1 MPISGHT
8 KEVPAERAARSTR
21 LADHE
26 GTTADVRYHK
36 NGVATAAKA
45 GDSSAHL
52 ECVRGPTDDLDRGLT
67 EILAGRKNM
76 KYLQNVRNTRT
87 PRSVVLLAVALL
99 GTGFAAAVY
108 RRRKKQ

>member
-1 MPISGHT
+1 
-8 KEVPAERAARSTR
+8 
-21 LADHE
+21 
-26 GTTADVRYHK
+26 
-36 NGVATAAKA
+36 
-45 GDSSAHL
+45 
-52 ECVRGPTDDLDRGLT
+52 
-67 EILAGRKNM
+67 M